1 MPKFNSISISSY
13 HIQEAGANAT
23 LEMTDGI
30 EYCRL
35 VILVGSFMS
44 STLLYVYRT
53 GIAAGMDIDKF
64 APRLSFFWGVGMNFY
79 MEIAKFRAARRLW
92 AHLVQVL
99 HCLLFIVSSCSD
111 QCSVGEVPA

>member
-79 MEIAKFRAARRLW
+79 MKIAKFRAAHRLW

-99 HCLLFIVSSCSD
+99 HCLM
-111 QCSVGEVPA
+111 